1 MKKLFSRFDARG
13 DQSSKEPNTFIGKVF
28 TVGRFNVT
36 VEDIIA
42 EGGFAIVFLV
52 KATNNVRYALK
63 RMFVNNDHDLN
74 VCKREITI
82 ASSLKGHKNII
93 GFLDSSINPAGGGV
107 YEVLMLMHYYR
118 GHVLQLMNE
127 RLQSG
132 FSEAEVLQIFCDVC
146 EAVSRLHHC
155 QTPII
160 HRDLKVENILLSD
173 SGNYVL
179 CDFGSATAKVIN
191 PQTYGVTQAEEEI
204 KKYTTL
210 SYRAPEMIDL
220 YCGKS
225 ITTKVDIWALGC
237 LLYKLCFFTLP
248 FGESALAIQGGNFS
262 IPDNSRYS
270 KNIHSLIRYMLEI
283 EPDKRP
289 DIFQVSYVAFKLAG
303 KECPV
308 PNLKNSPI
316 PEIDKL
322 PSPQTETEVKKAIAK
337 QQRPASTP
345 VVEGTSVAPR
355 QRPKGSQAPPP
366 GVGSL
371 TLLPQATPNS
381 AKRITPTTPHDM
393 ANSPALLLPPSA
405 CQSHISTPV
414 TPLGSSSQ
422 TFLSLNQ
429 CLTPT
434 TPQTTVSAPSL
445 ISPFTQK
452 TFLVPSPSSVSTA
465 AAVLSSPESSQLVTQ
480 RKSSTTDLEAA
491 IAVAPPPQ
499 PAAEEPRSYLAA
511 ASIPEIS
518 PHNLVSVTPPPSPTP
533 SQHSH
538 HRRNASDTS
547 AFDKNV
553 AKEISQFL
561 TPYETSQNHAVI
573 ANEAPST
580 AASQQKHLS
589 DLSQWNP
596 FINPSTAPDLAED
609 QAFGQ
614 EFDKIRRGSQSSIS
628 NVKSRESLVM
638 SASDLTEPD
647 PFGAAPFNLSGPP
660 KANKGACPLRPNQL
674 PLASS
679 GMPDHDITSYAPL
692 YSEDSNVELQVR
704 HRHSSENSSAS
715 HEGSQSVHSS
725 RSGKDLFSATFIRT
739 PAEDRSKYEKLLND
753 DFEMKSAL
761 EMADVNNSAEKVP
774 YGNPSSVNSTLEC
787 SVVQEDSDSIG
798 SASDLR
804 ERVDS
809 SGEDASSSTAVS
821 DDEKT
826 EETKKSVPID
836 QSSSTTEF
844 STEKAKK
851 SPAILESIP
860 DVFLGHTEGVRPLL
874 DEESSEDDQH
884 EALLTGSRKS
894 SNSSS
899 QVVSPMTAIT
909 PPASPAEKSRS
920 LDVFGAAS
928 FKRLAGYS
936 NLSKAPLLSEG
947 NKDVDV
953 FAQAPFKNPF
963 KGSKESFKNS
973 LKKKKDK
980 DVLIEGTT
988 GGMLRSSES
997 FGSSQAVFL
1006 PDIVPSAEAVT
1017 ARKSLPSVKYT
1028 PSDRSSPTVATS
1040 TSPVSSTDLFGSA
1053 PFSEISDLSF
1063 QPNLAPPEPIASQSA
1078 APQVSNIVIT
1088 YQKQVA
1094 APPVSAS
1101 SAPAPI
1107 PPPSS
1112 SSSITRRKSNQD
1124 LFGAVPFNTVA
1135 PALANQKRLPPVAP
1149 KPKIAARVTTQKP
1162 PTEAVASASSM
1173 SKPVTDNGNISRDSS
1188 GSFSSESC
1196 EEAKLTSS
1204 VDKSKYKELMD
1215 DEMHD
1220 ENVNVL
1226 SSRHYTQLKPVKKSK
1241 HTKKKEAK
1249 EKVSSTN
1256 AFSNMSFE
1264 DIVSDDDSQYT
1275 QSFLRDKTSIKR
1287 TSNSFRIAKIN

>member
-28 TVGRFNVT
+28 SVGRFNVT
-36 VEDIIA
+36 VEDVIA

-52 KATNNVRYALK
+52 KGTNNVRYALK

-93 GFLDSSINPAGGGV
+93 GFLDSSINPAGCGV

-132 FSEAEVLQIFCDVC
+132 FSEVEVLQIFCDVC

-191 PQTYGVTQAEEEI
+191 PQSYGVTQAEEEI

-220 YCGKS
+220 YCGKT

-237 LLYKLCFFTLP
+237 LLYKLCFFSLP

-270 KNIHSLIRYMLEI
+270 KNVHSLIRYMLEI

-322 PSPQTETEVKKAIAK
+322 PSPQTETEAKKAIAK
-337 QQRPASTP
+337 QQKPASTP

-371 TLLPQATPNS
+371 TLLSQATPNS
-381 AKRITPTTPHDM
+381 AKRTPTTPHDL

-405 CQSHISTPV
+405 CSSHISTPV
-414 TPLGSSSQ
+414 TPIGASSQ
-422 TFLSLNQ
+422 TFLS

-452 TFLVPSPSSVSTA
+452 TFLVPSPSSVSTTA
-465 AAVLSSPESSQLVTQ
+465 AALSSPDSSQLVTQ
-480 RKSSTTDLEAA
+480 RKSSTTDVET
-491 IAVAPPPQ
+491 AVAVASLPQ
-499 PAAEEPRSYLAA
+499 AAEEHRNFLTA

-553 AKEISQFL
+553 AKEITQFL
-561 TPYETSQNHAVI
+561 TPYETSQNHAVM

-596 FINPSTAPDLAED
+596 FISPTAAPNLAED

-638 SASDLTEPD
+638 STSDLTEPD

-674 PLASS
+674 PLTSS
-679 GMPDHDITSYAPL
+679 GMPEHDITSYAPL
-692 YSEDSNVELQVR
+692 YSEDTNIELQVR

-725 RSGKDLFSATFIRT
+725 RSGKDLFTASFTRT

-753 DFEMKSAL
+753 DFEMKSPL
-761 EMADVNNSAEKVP
+761 EIADVNSSAEKVP

-787 SVVQEDSDSIG
+787 PVVQEDSDSIG

-809 SGEDASSSTAVS
+809 SGEEDASSSAAS
-821 DDEKT
+821 DDERVRD
-826 EETKKSVPID
+826 TKKSEPVD
-836 QSSSTTEF
+836 QNLNAAEF
-844 STEKAKK
+844 CTEKAKK

-874 DEESSEDDQH
+874 DDDSSDDDQH
-884 EALLTGSRKS
+884 EALLTGSKKS

-899 QVVSPMTAIT
+899 LVVSPMTAIT
-909 PPASPAEKSRS
+909 PPSSPAEKTRS

-936 NLSKAPLLSEG
+936 NLSKAPLLSEE
-947 NKDVDV
+947 NKDIDV

-980 DVLIEGTT
+980 DALVESS
-988 GGMLRSSES
+988 GGMPRSSES
-997 FGSSQAVFL
+997 FGSSQAIFL
-1006 PDIVPSAEAVT
+1006 PDIVPSVEAVS
-1017 ARKSLPSVKYT
+1017 ARKSLPCVKYT
-1028 PSDRSSPTVATS
+1028 PSDRNSPPVVATS
-1040 TSPVSSTDLFGSA
+1040 TSPATSTDLFGSQ
-1053 PFSEISDLSF
+1053 PFSEMSDLSF
-1063 QPNLAPPEPIASQSA
+1063 QPNLVPPPPPVTSQSA
-1078 APQVSNIVIT
+1078 TAQVSNIVIT

-1094 APPVSAS
+1094 VPPTSGT
-1101 SAPAPI
+1101 PAPI

-1112 SSSITRRKSNQD
+1112 SSSIIRRKSNQD
-1124 LFGAVPFNTVA
+1124 LFGAVPFSSVA

-1149 KPKIAARVTTQKP
+1149 KPKITARIAARKP
-1162 PTEAVASASSM
+1162 STEAIASVSSLP
-1173 SKPVTDNGNISRDSS
+1173 KPVTDNGNISRDSS
-1188 GSFSSESC
+1188 GSFSSGSC

-1215 DEMHD
+1215 DESLAHD

-1264 DIVSDDDSQYT
+1264 DIVSDDESQYT

>member
-28 TVGRFNVT
+28 SVGRFNVT
-36 VEDIIA
+36 VEDVIA

-52 KATNNVRYALK
+52 KGTNNVRYALK

-93 GFLDSSINPAGGGV
+93 GFLDSSINPAGCGV

-191 PQTYGVTQAEEEI
+191 PQSYGVTQAEEEI

-237 LLYKLCFFTLP
+237 LLYKLCFFSLP

-322 PSPQTETEVKKAIAK
+322 PSPQTETEAKKAIAK
-337 QQRPASTP
+337 QQKPASTP

-371 TLLPQATPNS
+371 TLLSQATPNS
-381 AKRITPTTPHDM
+381 AKRTPTTPH
-393 ANSPALLLPPSA
+393 
-405 CQSHISTPV
+405 
-414 TPLGSSSQ
+414 
-422 TFLSLNQ
+422 
-429 CLTPT
+429 
-434 TPQTTVSAPSL
+434 
-445 ISPFTQK
+445 
-452 TFLVPSPSSVSTA
+452 A
-465 AAVLSSPESSQLVTQ
+465 AALSSPDSSQLVTQ
-480 RKSSTTDLEAA
+480 RKSSTTDLETAV
-491 IAVAPPPQ
+491 AVAPLPQ
-499 PAAEEPRSYLAA
+499 AAEEHRSFLAA

-553 AKEISQFL
+553 AKEITQFL
-561 TPYETSQNHAVI
+561 TPYETSQNHAVMT
-573 ANEAPST
+573 NEAPST

-596 FINPSTAPDLAED
+596 FISPTAAPNLAED

-638 SASDLTEPD
+638 STSDLTEPD

-674 PLASS
+674 PLTSS
-679 GMPDHDITSYAPL
+679 GMPEHDITSYAPL
-692 YSEDSNVELQVR
+692 YSEDTNIELQVR

-725 RSGKDLFSATFIRT
+725 RSGKDLFTASFTRT

-753 DFEMKSAL
+753 DFEMKSPL
-761 EMADVNNSAEKVP
+761 EIADVNSSTEKVP
-774 YGNPSSVNSTLEC
+774 YGNPSGVNSTLEC
-787 SVVQEDSDSIG
+787 PVVQEDSDSIG

-809 SGEDASSSTAVS
+809 SGEEEASSSAAS
-821 DDEKT
+821 DDERAR
-826 EETKKSVPID
+826 ETKKVETVD
-836 QSSSTTEF
+836 QSLNAAEF
-844 STEKAKK
+844 CSEKAKK
-851 SPAILESIP
+851 SPVILESIP

-874 DEESSEDDQH
+874 DEDSSDDDQH
-884 EALLTGSRKS
+884 EALLTGSKKG

-909 PPASPAEKSRS
+909 PPSSPAEKTRS
-920 LDVFGAAS
+920 LDMFGAAS

-936 NLSKAPLLSEG
+936 NLSKAPLLSEE
-947 NKDVDV
+947 NKDIDV

-980 DVLIEGTT
+980 DTLVESS
-988 GGMLRSSES
+988 GGMPRSSEG
-997 FGSSQAVFL
+997 FGSSQAIFL
-1006 PDIVPSAEAVT
+1006 PDIVPSVEAVS
-1017 ARKSLPSVKYT
+1017 ARKSLPCVKYT
-1028 PSDRSSPTVATS
+1028 PSDRNSPPVIATS
-1040 TSPVSSTDLFGSA
+1040 TSPATSTDLFGSQ
-1053 PFSEISDLSF
+1053 PFSEMSDLSF
-1063 QPNLAPPEPIASQSA
+1063 QPNLVPPPPPVASQPA
-1078 APQVSNIVIT
+1078 TAQVSNIVIT

-1094 APPVSAS
+1094 VPPS
-1101 SAPAPI
+1101 SVAPAPI

-1112 SSSITRRKSNQD
+1112 SSSIIRRKSNQD
-1124 LFGAVPFNTVA
+1124 LFGAVPFSSVA

-1149 KPKIAARVTTQKP
+1149 KPKVTARIAARKP
-1162 PTEAVASASSM
+1162 SVEAIASVSSLP
-1173 SKPVTDNGNISRDSS
+1173 KPVTDNGNISRDSS
-1188 GSFSSESC
+1188 GSFSSGSC

-1215 DEMHD
+1215 DESLAHD

-1226 SSRHYTQLKPVKKSK
+1226 SSRHYTQLKSVKKSK

-1264 DIVSDDDSQYT
+1264 DIVSDDESQYT

>member
-28 TVGRFNVT
+28 SVGRFNVT
-36 VEDIIA
+36 VEDVIA

-52 KATNNVRYALK
+52 KGTNNVRYALK

-93 GFLDSSINPAGGGV
+93 GFLDSSINPAGCGV

-132 FSEAEVLQIFCDVC
+132 FSEVEVLQIFCDVC

-191 PQTYGVTQAEEEI
+191 PQSYGVTQAEEEI

-220 YCGKS
+220 YCGKT

-237 LLYKLCFFTLP
+237 LLYKLCFFSLP

-270 KNIHSLIRYMLEI
+270 KNVHSLIRYMLEI

-322 PSPQTETEVKKAIAK
+322 PSPQTETEAKKAIAK
-337 QQRPASTP
+337 QQKPASTP

-371 TLLPQATPNS
+371 TLLSQATPNS
-381 AKRITPTTPHDM
+381 AKRTPTTPH
-393 ANSPALLLPPSA
+393 
-405 CQSHISTPV
+405 
-414 TPLGSSSQ
+414 
-422 TFLSLNQ
+422 
-429 CLTPT
+429 
-434 TPQTTVSAPSL
+434 
-445 ISPFTQK
+445 
-452 TFLVPSPSSVSTA
+452 A
-465 AAVLSSPESSQLVTQ
+465 AALSSPDSSQLVTQ
-480 RKSSTTDLEAA
+480 RKSSTTDVET
-491 IAVAPPPQ
+491 AVAVASLPQ
-499 PAAEEPRSYLAA
+499 AAEEHRNFLTA

-553 AKEISQFL
+553 AKEITQFL
-561 TPYETSQNHAVI
+561 TPYETSQNHAVM

-596 FINPSTAPDLAED
+596 FISPTAAPNLAED

-638 SASDLTEPD
+638 STSDLTEPD

-674 PLASS
+674 PLTSS
-679 GMPDHDITSYAPL
+679 GMPEHDITSYAPL
-692 YSEDSNVELQVR
+692 YSEDTNIELQVR

-725 RSGKDLFSATFIRT
+725 RSGKDLFTASFTRT

-753 DFEMKSAL
+753 DFEMKSPL
-761 EMADVNNSAEKVP
+761 EIADVNSSAEKVP

-787 SVVQEDSDSIG
+787 PVVQEDSDSIG

-809 SGEDASSSTAVS
+809 SGEEDASSSAAS
-821 DDEKT
+821 DDERVRD
-826 EETKKSVPID
+826 TKKSEPVD
-836 QSSSTTEF
+836 QNLNAAEF
-844 STEKAKK
+844 CTEKAKK

-874 DEESSEDDQH
+874 DDDSSDDDQH
-884 EALLTGSRKS
+884 EALLTGSKKS

-899 QVVSPMTAIT
+899 LVVSPMTAIT
-909 PPASPAEKSRS
+909 PPSSPAEKTRS

-936 NLSKAPLLSEG
+936 NLSKAPLLSEE
-947 NKDVDV
+947 NKDIDV

-980 DVLIEGTT
+980 DALVESS
-988 GGMLRSSES
+988 GGMPRSSES
-997 FGSSQAVFL
+997 FGSSQAIFL
-1006 PDIVPSAEAVT
+1006 PDIVPSVEAVS
-1017 ARKSLPSVKYT
+1017 ARKSLPCVKYT
-1028 PSDRSSPTVATS
+1028 PSDRNSPPVVATS
-1040 TSPVSSTDLFGSA
+1040 TSPATSTDLFGSQ
-1053 PFSEISDLSF
+1053 PFSEMSDLSF
-1063 QPNLAPPEPIASQSA
+1063 QPNLVPPPPPVTSQSA
-1078 APQVSNIVIT
+1078 TAQVSNIVIT

-1094 APPVSAS
+1094 VPPTSGT
-1101 SAPAPI
+1101 PAPI

-1112 SSSITRRKSNQD
+1112 SSSIIRRKSNQD
-1124 LFGAVPFNTVA
+1124 LFGAVPFSSVA

-1149 KPKIAARVTTQKP
+1149 KPKITARIAARKP
-1162 PTEAVASASSM
+1162 STEAIASVSSLP
-1173 SKPVTDNGNISRDSS
+1173 KPVTDNGNISRDSS
-1188 GSFSSESC
+1188 GSFSSGSC

-1215 DEMHD
+1215 DESLAHD

-1264 DIVSDDDSQYT
+1264 DIVSDDESQYT

>member
-28 TVGRFNVT
+28 TVGRFCVT

-220 YCGKS
+220 YCGKP

-248 FGESALAIQGGNFS
+248 FGESALAIQGGSFS

-270 KNIHSLIRYMLEI
+270 KHIHSLIRYMLEI

-322 PSPQTETEVKKAIAK
+322 PSPQTETEAKKAIAK

-381 AKRITPTTPHDM
+381 TKRITPTTPH
-393 ANSPALLLPPSA
+393 
-405 CQSHISTPV
+405 
-414 TPLGSSSQ
+414 
-422 TFLSLNQ
+422 
-429 CLTPT
+429 
-434 TPQTTVSAPSL
+434 
-445 ISPFTQK
+445 
-452 TFLVPSPSSVSTA
+452 
-465 AAVLSSPESSQLVTQ
+465 AVLSSPESSQLVTQ
-480 RKSSTTDLEAA
+480 RKSSTTDVEATV
-491 IAVAPPPQ
+491 AVAPPPQ
-499 PAAEEPRSYLAA
+499 SAAEEPRSYLAA

-553 AKEISQFL
+553 AKEITQFL
-561 TPYETSQNHAVI
+561 TPYETSQNHAVM

-596 FINPSTAPDLAED
+596 FINPNTAPDLAED

-692 YSEDSNVELQVR
+692 YSEDTNIELQVR

-725 RSGKDLFSATFIRT
+725 RSGKDLFSATFTRT

-774 YGNPSSVNSTLEC
+774 YGNPSGVNSTLEC
-787 SVVQEDSDSIG
+787 PVVQEDSDSIG

-809 SGEDASSSTAVS
+809 SGEDASSSSSTAAS

-826 EETKKSVPID
+826 EDTKKSVPID
-836 QSSSTTEF
+836 PSSSTAEF

-860 DVFLGHTEGVRPLL
+860 DVFLGHTEGGRPLL

-884 EALLTGSRKS
+884 EALLTGSRKG

-909 PPASPAEKSRS
+909 PPASPAEKTRS

-936 NLSKAPLLSEG
+936 NLSKAPLLSEE

-963 KGSKESFKNS
+963 RGSKESFKNS

-980 DVLIEGTT
+980 DALIEGST

-1006 PDIVPSAEAVT
+1006 PDIVPSAEAIT

-1063 QPNLAPPEPIASQSA
+1063 QPNLVPPAPIVSQSVT
-1078 APQVSNIVIT
+1078 PQVSNIVIT

-1094 APPVSAS
+1094 APTVSAPA
-1101 SAPAPI
+1101 APAPI

-1112 SSSITRRKSNQD
+1112 SSSIIRRKSNQD

-1135 PALANQKRLPPVAP
+1135 PALANPKRLPPVAP
-1149 KPKIAARVTTQKP
+1149 KPKIAARVATQKP
-1162 PTEAVASASSM
+1162 PVEAVASASSM
-1173 SKPVTDNGNISRDSS
+1173 PKPVIDNGNISRDSS

-1215 DEMHD
+1215 DELHD

-1264 DIVSDDDSQYT
+1264 DIVSDDESQYT

>member
-28 TVGRFNVT
+28 TVGRFCVT

-210 SYRAPEMIDL
+210 SYRAQMNIYMCKPIHN
-220 YCGKS
+220 
-225 ITTKVDIWALGC
+225 
-237 LLYKLCFFTLP
+237 
-248 FGESALAIQGGNFS
+248 ALAIQGGSFS

-270 KNIHSLIRYMLEI
+270 KHIHSLIRYMLEI

-322 PSPQTETEVKKAIAK
+322 PSPQTETEAKKAIAK

-381 AKRITPTTPHDM
+381 TKRITPTTPH
-393 ANSPALLLPPSA
+393 
-405 CQSHISTPV
+405 
-414 TPLGSSSQ
+414 
-422 TFLSLNQ
+422 
-429 CLTPT
+429 
-434 TPQTTVSAPSL
+434 
-445 ISPFTQK
+445 
-452 TFLVPSPSSVSTA
+452 

-480 RKSSTTDLEAA
+480 RKSSTTDVEATV
-491 IAVAPPPQ
+491 AVAPPPQ
-499 PAAEEPRSYLAA
+499 SAAEEPRSYLAA

-553 AKEISQFL
+553 AKEITQFL
-561 TPYETSQNHAVI
+561 TPYETSQNHAVM

-596 FINPSTAPDLAED
+596 FINPNTAPDLAED

-692 YSEDSNVELQVR
+692 YSEDTNIELQVR

-725 RSGKDLFSATFIRT
+725 RSGKDLFSATFTRT

-774 YGNPSSVNSTLEC
+774 YGNPSGVNSTLEC
-787 SVVQEDSDSIG
+787 PVVQEDSDSIG

-809 SGEDASSSTAVS
+809 SGEDASSSSSTVAS

-826 EETKKSVPID
+826 EDTKKSVPID
-836 QSSSTTEF
+836 PSSSTAEF

-860 DVFLGHTEGVRPLL
+860 DVFLGHTEGGRPLL

-884 EALLTGSRKS
+884 EALLTGSRKG

-909 PPASPAEKSRS
+909 PPASPAEKTRS
-920 LDVFGAAS
+920 LD
-928 FKRLAGYS
+928 
-936 NLSKAPLLSEG
+936 
-947 NKDVDV
+947 
-953 FAQAPFKNPF
+953 APFKNPF

-980 DVLIEGTT
+980 DALIEGST

-1006 PDIVPSAEAVT
+1006 PDIVPSAEAIT

-1063 QPNLAPPEPIASQSA
+1063 QPNLVPPAPIVSQSVT
-1078 APQVSNIVIT
+1078 PQVSNIVIT

-1094 APPVSAS
+1094 APTVSAPA
-1101 SAPAPI
+1101 APAPI

-1112 SSSITRRKSNQD
+1112 SSSIIRRKSNQD

-1135 PALANQKRLPPVAP
+1135 PALANPKRLPPVAP
-1149 KPKIAARVTTQKP
+1149 KPKIAARVATQKP
-1162 PTEAVASASSM
+1162 PVEAVASASSM
-1173 SKPVTDNGNISRDSS
+1173 PKPVIDNGNISRDSS

-1215 DEMHD
+1215 DELHD

-1264 DIVSDDDSQYT
+1264 DIVSDDESQYT
-1275 QSFLRDKTSIKR
+1275 QSFS
-1287 TSNSFRIAKIN
+1287 A

>member
-28 TVGRFNVT
+28 SVGRFNVT
-36 VEDIIA
+36 VEDVIA

-52 KATNNVRYALK
+52 KGTNNVRYALK

-93 GFLDSSINPAGGGV
+93 GFLDSSINPAGCGV

-191 PQTYGVTQAEEEI
+191 PQSYGVTQAEEEI

-237 LLYKLCFFTLP
+237 LLYKLCFFSLP

-322 PSPQTETEVKKAIAK
+322 PSPQTETEAKKAIAK
-337 QQRPASTP
+337 QQKPASTP

-371 TLLPQATPNS
+371 TLLSQATPNS
-381 AKRITPTTPHDM
+381 AKRTPTTPH
-393 ANSPALLLPPSA
+393 
-405 CQSHISTPV
+405 
-414 TPLGSSSQ
+414 
-422 TFLSLNQ
+422 
-429 CLTPT
+429 
-434 TPQTTVSAPSL
+434 
-445 ISPFTQK
+445 
-452 TFLVPSPSSVSTA
+452 A
-465 AAVLSSPESSQLVTQ
+465 AALSSPDSSQLVTQ
-480 RKSSTTDLEAA
+480 RKSSTTDLET
-491 IAVAPPPQ
+491 AVAPLPQ
-499 PAAEEPRSYLAA
+499 AAEEHRSFLTA

-553 AKEISQFL
+553 AKEITQFL
-561 TPYETSQNHAVI
+561 TPYETSQNHAVMT
-573 ANEAPST
+573 NEAPST

-596 FINPSTAPDLAED
+596 FISPTAAPNLAED

-638 SASDLTEPD
+638 STSDLTEPD

-674 PLASS
+674 PLTSS
-679 GMPDHDITSYAPL
+679 GMPEHDITSYAPL
-692 YSEDSNVELQVR
+692 YSEDTNIELQVR

-725 RSGKDLFSATFIRT
+725 RSGKDLFTASFTRT

-753 DFEMKSAL
+753 DFEMKSPL
-761 EMADVNNSAEKVP
+761 EIADVNSSAEKVP
-774 YGNPSSVNSTLEC
+774 YGNPSGVNSTLEC
-787 SVVQEDSDSIG
+787 PVVQEDSDSIG

-809 SGEDASSSTAVS
+809 SGEEEASSSAAS
-821 DDEKT
+821 DDERARD
-826 EETKKSVPID
+826 TKKIETVD
-836 QSSSTTEF
+836 QSLNAAEF
-844 STEKAKK
+844 CSDKAKK
-851 SPAILESIP
+851 SPVILESIP

-874 DEESSEDDQH
+874 DEDSSDDDQH
-884 EALLTGSRKS
+884 EALLTGSKKG

-909 PPASPAEKSRS
+909 PPSSPAEKTRS
-920 LDVFGAAS
+920 LDMFGAAS

-936 NLSKAPLLSEG
+936 NLSKAPLLSEE
-947 NKDVDV
+947 NKDIDV

-980 DVLIEGTT
+980 DALVESSGS
-988 GGMLRSSES
+988 MPRSSEG
-997 FGSSQAVFL
+997 FGSSQAIFL
-1006 PDIVPSAEAVT
+1006 PDIVPSVEAVS
-1017 ARKSLPSVKYT
+1017 ARKSLPCVKYT
-1028 PSDRSSPTVATS
+1028 PSDRSSPPVIATS
-1040 TSPVSSTDLFGSA
+1040 TSPATSTDLFGSQ
-1053 PFSEISDLSF
+1053 PFSEMSDLSF
-1063 QPNLAPPEPIASQSA
+1063 QPNLVPPPPPVASQPA
-1078 APQVSNIVIT
+1078 AAQVSNIVIT

-1094 APPVSAS
+1094 VPS
-1101 SAPAPI
+1101 SSVAPAPI

-1112 SSSITRRKSNQD
+1112 SSSIIRRKSNQD
-1124 LFGAVPFNTVA
+1124 LFGAVPFSSVA
-1135 PALANQKRLPPVAP
+1135 PTLANQKRLPPVAP
-1149 KPKIAARVTTQKP
+1149 KPKVTARIAARKP
-1162 PTEAVASASSM
+1162 SAEAIAGVSSLP
-1173 SKPVTDNGNISRDSS
+1173 KPVTDNGNISRDSS
-1188 GSFSSESC
+1188 GSFSSGSC

-1215 DEMHD
+1215 DESLAHD

-1226 SSRHYTQLKPVKKSK
+1226 SSRHYTQLKSVKKSK

-1264 DIVSDDDSQYT
+1264 DIVSDDESQYT

>member
-28 TVGRFNVT
+28 TVGRFCVT

-210 SYRAPEMIDL
+210 SYRAQMNIYMCKPIHN
-220 YCGKS
+220 
-225 ITTKVDIWALGC
+225 
-237 LLYKLCFFTLP
+237 
-248 FGESALAIQGGNFS
+248 ALAIQGGSFS

-270 KNIHSLIRYMLEI
+270 KHIHSLIRYMLEI

-322 PSPQTETEVKKAIAK
+322 PSPQTETEAKKAIAK

-381 AKRITPTTPHDM
+381 TKRITPTTPHDL

-405 CQSHISTPV
+405 CQSNISTPV

-422 TFLSLNQ
+422 TFLPLNQ

-480 RKSSTTDLEAA
+480 RKSSTTDVEATV
-491 IAVAPPPQ
+491 AVAPPPQ
-499 PAAEEPRSYLAA
+499 SAAEEPRSYLAA

-553 AKEISQFL
+553 AKEITQFL
-561 TPYETSQNHAVI
+561 TPYETSQNHAVM

-596 FINPSTAPDLAED
+596 FINPNTAPDLAED

-692 YSEDSNVELQVR
+692 YSEDTNIELQVR

-725 RSGKDLFSATFIRT
+725 RSGKDLFSATFTRT

-774 YGNPSSVNSTLEC
+774 YGNPSGVNSTLEC
-787 SVVQEDSDSIG
+787 PVVQEDSDSIG

-809 SGEDASSSTAVS
+809 SGEDASSSSSTVAS

-826 EETKKSVPID
+826 EDTKKSVPID
-836 QSSSTTEF
+836 PSSSTAEF

-860 DVFLGHTEGVRPLL
+860 DVFLGHTEGGRPLL

-884 EALLTGSRKS
+884 EALLTGSRKG

-909 PPASPAEKSRS
+909 PPASPAEKTRS
-920 LDVFGAAS
+920 LD
-928 FKRLAGYS
+928 
-936 NLSKAPLLSEG
+936 
-947 NKDVDV
+947 
-953 FAQAPFKNPF
+953 APFKNPF

-980 DVLIEGTT
+980 DALIEGST

-1006 PDIVPSAEAVT
+1006 PDIVPSAEAIT

-1063 QPNLAPPEPIASQSA
+1063 QPNLVPPAPIVSQSVT
-1078 APQVSNIVIT
+1078 PQVSNIVIT

-1094 APPVSAS
+1094 APTVSAPA
-1101 SAPAPI
+1101 APAPI

-1112 SSSITRRKSNQD
+1112 SSSIIRRKSNQD

-1135 PALANQKRLPPVAP
+1135 PALANPKRLPPVAP
-1149 KPKIAARVTTQKP
+1149 KPKIAARVATQKP
-1162 PTEAVASASSM
+1162 PVEAVASASSM
-1173 SKPVTDNGNISRDSS
+1173 PKPVIDNGNISRDSS

-1215 DEMHD
+1215 DELHD

-1264 DIVSDDDSQYT
+1264 DIVSDDESQYT
-1275 QSFLRDKTSIKR
+1275 QSFS
-1287 TSNSFRIAKIN
+1287 A

>member
-28 TVGRFNVT
+28 SVGRFNVT

-42 EGGFAIVFLV
+42 EG
-52 KATNNVRYALK
+52 TNNVRYALK

-93 GFLDSSINPAGGGV
+93 GFLDSSINPAGSGV

-220 YCGKS
+220 YCGKL

-237 LLYKLCFFTLP
+237 LLYKLCFFSLP

-289 DIFQVSYVAFKLAG
+289 DIFQVSYVAFKLAD

-381 AKRITPTTPHDM
+381 VKRITPTTPHDL

-405 CQSHISTPV
+405 CPSHISTPV
-414 TPLGSSSQ
+414 SPLGASPQ
-422 TFLSLNQ
+422 TFLSLS
-429 CLTPT
+429 PT

-452 TFLVPSPSSVSTA
+452 NFLVPSPSSVSTT

-480 RKSSTTDLEAA
+480 HKSSTTDVET
-491 IAVAPPPQ
+491 AVAVAVVPVPQ
-499 PAAEEPRSYLAA
+499 PATEEPRNYLSAA

-553 AKEISQFL
+553 AKEITQFL
-561 TPYETSQNHAVI
+561 TPYETSQNHAVL
-573 ANEAPST
+573 ANETPST

-596 FINPSTAPDLAED
+596 FINPNTAPNLAED

-638 SASDLTEPD
+638 STSDLTEPD

-692 YSEDSNVELQVR
+692 YSEDTNIELQVR

-725 RSGKDLFSATFIRT
+725 RSGKDLFTTSFTRT

-753 DFEMKSAL
+753 DFEMKSPL
-761 EMADVNNSAEKVP
+761 EVTDVNSSAEKVP
-774 YGNPSSVNSTLEC
+774 YGSSSGVNSNTLEC
-787 SVVQEDSDSIG
+787 PVVQEDSDSIG

-809 SGEDASSSTAVS
+809 SGEDGSSSPAS

-826 EETKKSVPID
+826 EETKKSASVDP
-836 QSSSTTEF
+836 SLSTAEF
-844 STEKAKK
+844 ASDKAKK
-851 SPAILESIP
+851 SPAILENIP

-874 DEESSEDDQH
+874 DEESSEDDQR

-899 QVVSPMTAIT
+899 LVVSPMTAIT
-909 PPASPAEKSRS
+909 PPSSPAEKTRS

-936 NLSKAPLLSEG
+936 NLSKAPLLSEQ

-980 DVLIEGTT
+980 DALIEGT
-988 GGMLRSSES
+988 GSISRSSET
-997 FGSSQAVFL
+997 FGSSQAIFL
-1006 PDIVPSAEAVT
+1006 PDIVPSVEAAS
-1017 ARKSLPSVKYT
+1017 ARKSLPCVKYT
-1028 PSDRSSPTVATS
+1028 PSDRNSPTVTTS
-1040 TSPVSSTDLFGSA
+1040 VSPVTATDLFGSA
-1053 PFSEISDLSF
+1053 PFTEISDLSF
-1063 QPNLAPPEPIASQSA
+1063 QPNLVPPPPPVASQA
-1078 APQVSNIVIT
+1078 QTPQVSNIVIT

-1094 APPVSAS
+1094 APTTATMT
-1101 SAPAPI
+1101 PAPI

-1112 SSSITRRKSNQD
+1112 SSSIIRRKSNQD
-1124 LFGAVPFNTVA
+1124 LFGAVPFSAVA
-1135 PALANQKRLPPVAP
+1135 PALAHPKRLPPVAP
-1149 KPKIAARVTTQKP
+1149 KPKITARIAVRKTSA
-1162 PTEAVASASSM
+1162 EAMASASSM

-1204 VDKSKYKELMD
+1204 VDKSKYKELRE
-1215 DEMHD
+1215 DESLAHD

-1275 QSFLRDKTSIKR
+1275 QSFLHDKTSIKR

>member
-28 TVGRFNVT
+28 TVGRFCVT

-220 YCGKS
+220 YCGKP

-248 FGESALAIQGGNFS
+248 FGESALAIQGGSFS

-270 KNIHSLIRYMLEI
+270 KHIHSLIRYMLEI

-322 PSPQTETEVKKAIAK
+322 PSPQTETEAKKAIAK

-381 AKRITPTTPHDM
+381 TKRITPTTPHDVE
-393 ANSPALLLPPSA
+393 A
-405 CQSHISTPV
+405 
-414 TPLGSSSQ
+414 
-422 TFLSLNQ
+422 
-429 CLTPT
+429 
-434 TPQTTVSAPSL
+434 TV
-445 ISPFTQK
+445 
-452 TFLVPSPSSVSTA
+452 
-465 AAVLSSPESSQLVTQ
+465 
-480 RKSSTTDLEAA
+480 
-491 IAVAPPPQ
+491 AVAPPPQ
-499 PAAEEPRSYLAA
+499 SAAEEPRSYLAA

-553 AKEISQFL
+553 AKEITQFL
-561 TPYETSQNHAVI
+561 TPYETSQNHAVM

-596 FINPSTAPDLAED
+596 FINPNTAPDLAED

-692 YSEDSNVELQVR
+692 YSEDTNIELQVR

-725 RSGKDLFSATFIRT
+725 RSGKDLFSATFTRT

-774 YGNPSSVNSTLEC
+774 YGNPSGVNSTLEC
-787 SVVQEDSDSIG
+787 PVVQEDSDSIG

-809 SGEDASSSTAVS
+809 SGEDASSSSSTAAS

-826 EETKKSVPID
+826 EDTKKSVPID
-836 QSSSTTEF
+836 PSSSTAEF

-860 DVFLGHTEGVRPLL
+860 DVFLGHTEGGRPLL

-884 EALLTGSRKS
+884 EALLTGSRKG

-909 PPASPAEKSRS
+909 PPASPAEKTRS

-936 NLSKAPLLSEG
+936 NLSKAPLLSEE

-963 KGSKESFKNS
+963 RGSKESFKNS

-980 DVLIEGTT
+980 DALIEGST

-1006 PDIVPSAEAVT
+1006 PDIVPSAEAIT

-1063 QPNLAPPEPIASQSA
+1063 QPNLVPPAPIVSQSVT
-1078 APQVSNIVIT
+1078 PQVSNIVIT

-1094 APPVSAS
+1094 APTVSAPA
-1101 SAPAPI
+1101 APAPI

-1112 SSSITRRKSNQD
+1112 SSSIIRRKSNQD

-1135 PALANQKRLPPVAP
+1135 PALANPKRLPPVAP
-1149 KPKIAARVTTQKP
+1149 KPKIAARVATQKP
-1162 PTEAVASASSM
+1162 PVEAVASASSM
-1173 SKPVTDNGNISRDSS
+1173 PKPVIDNGNISRDSS

-1215 DEMHD
+1215 DELHD

-1264 DIVSDDDSQYT
+1264 DIVSDDESQYT